1 MNNIICAVLLAVLM
15 LTHPFCVGGVTLCI
29 ASCLAAVGGTA
40 LLGTTAILPAIG
52 FASSGI
58 TAGSWA
64 AAWMASF
71 GGSVPAG
78 GCFALF
84 QSAGGVLP
92 PLIEEA
98 DLTDWCQMSLICGRH
113 GNLIHILGSLG
124 RCLCNEG
131 FTGSC
136 CETRAPVTKTPII
149 TLISNKTVVEGTAVV
164 TIACNAE
171 GIPAPVV
178 TWEEIDA
185 KLQPNV
191 RQIGHFLVI
200 ENVTMANKGYYI
212 CTAKNRVGTE
222 IKAVRLIVT
231 TKTSRPYAA
240 PVISAPSTVKVRY
253 YTDARLVCTI
263 TGYPEP
269 TVKWEY
275 SKNKTIPGAKI
286 SGGILVI
293 PNITSEATGLYTCIA
308 SNDIGSSRANIML
321 EATYESPK
329 FVSSPQSYSGNT
341 GAPHNFTCT
350 ATGHP
355 VPKIT
360 WMFSSFSNHIN
371 KLPQHKIHRNGDMIE
386 LVNMEESGILTCKA
400 TNAFGIATAKAQVI
414 VHHSDCNHAQIFY
427 VIKKSQKVG

>member
-1 MNNIICAVLLAVLM
+1 MVTRVRVRLDSMVLIADQKLTNVHLVHASMVQHASTCLMDIFVNVLM
-15 LTHPFCVGGVTLCI
+15 ATPEKNCEI
-29 ASCLAAVGGTA
+29 
-40 LLGTTAILPAIG
+40 GTT
-52 FASSGI
+52 
-58 TAGSWA
+58 
-64 AAWMASF
+64 
-71 GGSVPAG
+71 
-78 GCFALF
+78 
-84 QSAGGVLP
+84 
-92 PLIEEA
+92 
-98 DLTDWCQMSLICGRH
+98 
-113 GNLIHILGSLG
+113 
-124 RCLCNEG
+124 
-131 FTGSC
+131 
-136 CETRAPVTKTPII
+136 VTKTPII

-200 ENVTMANKGYYI
+200 ENVTMADKGYYI

-308 SNDIGSSRANIML
+308 SNDIGSSRANIIL
-321 EATYESPK
+321 EATYDSPK

-360 WMFSSFSNHIN
+360 WMFSSFTNHIN

-386 LVNMEESGILTCKA
+386 LVNMEDSGILTCKA
-400 TNAFGIATAKAQVI
+400 TNAFGIANRQSSSNCPPQFVNSRMMSYSK
-414 VHHSDCNHAQIFY
+414 
-427 VIKKSQKVG
+427 